1 MNKLI
6 FMSKKA
12 FFSSLFLFIF
22 SFFLISGMLAVV
34 NAEDPTLKGL
44 NDTAGQIGAF
54 KNSVSDTEAK
64 NFVQTRAGQII
75 GIVLS
80 FVGVVF
86 LVLTIYAGIMWMTAA
101 GNSQQVDKAKGM
113 LINSII
119 GLVVIFAAY
128 AITAFVGDF
137 VSNQLK

>member
-12 FFSSLFLFIF
+12 FFSSLFLFVF
-22 SFFLISGMLAVV
+22 SFFLISGMLTIAS
-34 NAEDPTLKGL
+34 ADKTLDGL
-44 NDTAGQIGAF
+44 NETAGQIGAF
-54 KNSVSDTEAK
+54 KDSISDTSAK
-64 NFVQTRAGQII
+64 NFIQTRAGQII

>member
-1 MNKLI
+1 
-6 FMSKKA
+6 MSKKA
-12 FFSSLFLFIF
+12 FFSSLFLFVF
-22 SFFLISGMLAVV
+22 SFFLISGMLTIAS
-34 NAEDPTLKGL
+34 ADKTLDGL
-44 NDTAGQIGAF
+44 NETAGQIGAF
-54 KNSVSDTEAK
+54 KDSISDTSAK
-64 NFVQTRAGQII
+64 NFIQTRAGQIV
-75 GIVLS
+75 GVVLS

>member
-1 MNKLI
+1 MTTV
-6 FMSKKA
+6 SA
-12 FFSSLFLFIF
+12 
-22 SFFLISGMLAVV
+22 
-34 NAEDPTLKGL
+34 DPTLDGL
-44 NDTAGQIGAF
+44 NQTAGKIDAF
-54 KNSVSDTEAK
+54 KGSISDTDSK
-64 NFVQTRAGQII
+64 NFIQSRVGQII

-80 FVGVVF
+80 FVGVIF

-101 GNSQQVDKAKGM
+101 GNSQQVEKAKGM

>member
-1 MNKLI
+1 
-6 FMSKKA
+6 MSKKA
-12 FFSSLFLFIF
+12 FFSSLFLFVF
-22 SFFLISGMLAVV
+22 SFFLVSGMLTIAS
-34 NAEDPTLKGL
+34 ADETLDGL
-44 NDTAGQIGAF
+44 NKTAGQIGAF
-54 KNSVSDTEAK
+54 KDSISDTSAK
-64 NFVQTRAGQII
+64 NFIQTRAGQIV
-75 GIVLS
+75 GVVLS

-119 GLVVIFAAY
+119 GLVIIFAAY